1 METTKVIAQLMSVEK
16 NNVVKNIKVK
26 NVNVTA
32 MESYDRVAIT
42 LVTPVKGYV
51 ADPENVG
58 GYKEGETNI
67 IFVSNYSI
75 VNNLRENEDIAF
87 AGNWLIAHKNA
98 LNVVLAGATI
108 NVLQESVTAGQVYK
122 NPFSDDAAES
132 IVTHDAYY
140 NHVFNIRLSARGLA
154 AIEKIADK
162 MLFDEI

>member
-1 METTKVIAQLMSVEK
+1 MEAKKVIAQLMSEEK
-16 NNVVKNIKVK
+16 NVTMKNIKIK

-42 LVTPVKGYV
+42 LASNVKGYIP
-51 ADPENVG
+51 DPDNVG
-58 GYKEGETNI
+58 EYKEGETNV

-75 VNNLRENEDIAF
+75 VSNLRENEDIAF

-98 LNVVLAGATI
+98 LNVVLSGATI
-108 NVLQESVTAGQVYK
+108 DIVQEAVTTGQMYK
-122 NPFSDDAAES
+122 NPFSDNGTES
-132 IVTHDAYY
+132 VVAHDGYY

-162 MLFDEI
+162 MLFDEL